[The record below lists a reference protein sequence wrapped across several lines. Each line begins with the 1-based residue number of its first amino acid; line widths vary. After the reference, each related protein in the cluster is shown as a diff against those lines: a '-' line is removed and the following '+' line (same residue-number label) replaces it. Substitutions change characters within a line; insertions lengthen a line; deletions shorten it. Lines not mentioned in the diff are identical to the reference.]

1 MASEKFTF
9 LIVSQKS
16 EKTLKFQF
24 NLRNLIIVFS
34 FIILIIF
41 LGFFSIYR
49 AYKINFEYVSIKK
62 DYEKMLSERNKV
74 IQMTR
79 DLNRIN
85 EMDVYVRNSL
95 GISNSFDSDTLLN
108 SYVEQN
114 IPVSYI
120 KNIPSFS
127 PVSGF
132 VSQKFN
138 SKSEKNINH
147 HTGLDIVAP
156 LKTPFH
162 STADGHV
169 LFSGWKYPFG
179 NTIIIYHGED
189 YFSFYG
195 HNFENLV
202 FEKERVKR
210 GQIIGLIG
218 NSGETSGPHLHFEI
232 WKNGV
237 AIDPSIF
244 ISEYRL
250 EN

>member
-9 LIVSQKS
+9 LIVSQKA
-16 EKTLKFQF
+16 EKTFKFQF
-24 NLRNLIIVFS
+24 SFRNLVILFS
-34 FIILIIF
+34 LILLVIF
-41 LGFFSIYR
+41 GGFFSIYK
-49 AYKINFEYVSIKK
+49 AYKINFEFVSVKK
-62 DYEKMLSERNKV
+62 DYKKMFSEREKV

-85 EMDVYVRNSL
+85 EMDFYVRNSL
-95 GISNSFDSDTLLN
+95 GISNSIDSDTVFN
-108 SYVEQN
+108 SYVDQN

-132 VSQKFN
+132 ISQKFN
-138 SKSEKNINH
+138 SKSEENASH

-162 STADGHV
+162 STADGQV

-179 NTIIIYHGED
+179 NTIIIHHGED

-202 FEKERVKR
+202 FEKESVKR

-237 AIDPSIF
+237 PIDPSIF

-250 EN
+250 KD